1 MTVKDILPPEDVLA
15 GLAALASD
23 SDAAHRVAIR
33 RHRRKNG
40 SILVVDAITRPL
52 TFEGRPARLVVA
64 HNVSERE
71 RTEEALRASEEK
83 YRSLVDSLEQSIILK
98 DSDFRFVAANQAF
111 CRGLGL
117 TEGDILGK
125 TDFDLYPPHL
135 AEKYRADDRR
145 VIAEGRRLE
154 LEEQNPRNGAICTVR
169 VVKTPARDGQGR
181 PAGVL
186 GIFWDVTQQRELESQ
201 LRQAQKM
208 EAIGHLA
215 GGIAHDFNNLLTAI
229 LGNLSLLLN
238 DLPDAHPGRGLAAAA
253 EKAGL
258 RAANLT
264 SQLLGFSRRTML
276 RPQPTNLNATV
287 DEVVTILR
295 RTIDPRIDVEVQTE
309 PNVWTVEADPS
320 QMSQVLMNLCLNARD
335 AMPDGGRLVLETANV
350 VLTHDYARLQLDAR
364 PGEYVR
370 LEVRDTGCGIAPE
383 LQARIFEPFFTT
395 KGPGK
400 GTGLGLSMVFGIIQ
414 QHQGWI
420 ECHSELGRGTCF
432 SLYLPRHGAAETAPA
447 LLADANAPPR
457 GKETILLVDDEEMI
471 RNLGRTILERHG
483 YEVVLAMDGQEAV
496 EVYQREQTR
505 IGLVI
510 LDLTM
515 PRLSGQDALRE
526 LLRINPHVR
535 VLFASGYSAEHLV
548 ETDHRRVLGFVGKP
562 YRPRELAHCVR
573 AALDKPAPACGSAR
587 FPARL

>member
-1 MTVKDILPPEDVLA
+1 
-15 GLAALASD
+15 
-23 SDAAHRVAIR
+23 
-33 RHRRKNG
+33 
-40 SILVVDAITRPL
+40 
-52 TFEGRPARLVVA
+52 
-64 HNVSERE
+64 
-71 RTEEALRASEEK
+71 
-83 YRSLVDSLEQSIILK
+83 
-98 DSDFRFVAANQAF
+98 
-111 CRGLGL
+111 
-117 TEGDILGK
+117 
-125 TDFDLYPPHL
+125 
-135 AEKYRADDRR
+135 
-145 VIAEGRRLE
+145 LE
-154 LEEQNPRNGAICTVR
+154 LEEQNPQNGEICTVR

-181 PAGVL
+181 PAGVI
-186 GIFWDVTQQRELESQ
+186 GIFWDVTQQRQLESQ

-238 DLPDAHPGRGLAAAA
+238 DLPDAHPGRDLAAAA

-276 RPQPTNLNATV
+276 RP
-287 DEVVTILR
+287 
-295 RTIDPRIDVEVQTE
+295 RISVEVQAE
-309 PNVWTVEADPS
+309 PNLWTVEADAG
-320 QMSQVLMNLCLNARD
+320 QMSQVLLNLCLNARD
-335 AMPDGGRLVLETANV
+335 AMSDGGRLVLETANV
-350 VLTHDYARLQLDAR
+350 VLTRDYARLQLDAR

-370 LEVRDTGCGIAPE
+370 LEVRDTGRGIAPK

-420 ECHSELGRGTCF
+420 ECHSELGRGTRF
-432 SLYLPRHGAAETAPA
+432 TIYLPRYGEPESTPA
-447 LLADANAPPR
+447 SPADANAPAR

-483 YEVVLAMDGQEAV
+483 YEVMLAVDGQHAV
-496 EVYQREQTR
+496 EVYQREQAR

-515 PRLSGQDALRE
+515 PRLSGQDALQE
-526 LLRINPHVR
+526 LLRINPRVR

-548 ETDHRRVLGFVGKP
+548 ETDHGRVLGFVGKP

-573 AALDKPAPACGSAR
+573 TALDTPAPACGPAR
-587 FPARL
+587 FTARS